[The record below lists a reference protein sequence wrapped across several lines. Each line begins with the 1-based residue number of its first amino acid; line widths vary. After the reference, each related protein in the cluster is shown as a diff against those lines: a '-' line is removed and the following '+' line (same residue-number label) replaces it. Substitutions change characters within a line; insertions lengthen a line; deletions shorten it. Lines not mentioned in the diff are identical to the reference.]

1 MIRIDVLTTTRAEYG
16 LLRPL
21 LAKLKKDD
29 FFKVRLLVS
38 GTHFSDSYG
47 STYKEILNDGNSL
60 DYSFR
65 ILSGKEG
72 VEGTIETMSCA
83 IKKFGHYFAT
93 DAPDF
98 LLVDGDRYE
107 TLAICL
113 AAYSCRVPIIHVGG
127 GDVTEGAMDD
137 AYRHC
142 ITKLAYLHFPTNEV
156 YAARIRQLGEASE
169 RICNVGSLSID
180 NILQTEFLSVDELSE
195 SLGVQLKKPF
205 AVATYHPVTL
215 ESQSSESQIISLLEA
230 CYKFNDM
237 QFIFTGSNADDGG
250 NRINE
255 IILDFIENKDN
266 FYFVKSLG
274 AKRYISALHHCE
286 FVIGNSSSGI
296 TEAPSLHIPTINI
309 GDRQKG
315 RIQALSTINCLPNKR
330 AICEAICKARTIE
343 FKKNCKLVVNPNGD
357 GHASEKITLFIKQ
370 YLNRNSVDLMK
381 KFIDL

>member
-137 AYRHC
+137 AYRR
-142 ITKLAYLHFPTNEV
+142 PD
-156 YAARIRQLGEASE
+156 S
-169 RICNVGSLSID
+169 
-180 NILQTEFLSVDELSE
+180 
-195 SLGVQLKKPF
+195 
-205 AVATYHPVTL
+205 
-215 ESQSSESQIISLLEA
+215 
-230 CYKFNDM
+230 
-237 QFIFTGSNADDGG
+237 
-250 NRINE
+250 
-255 IILDFIENKDN
+255 
-266 FYFVKSLG
+266 
-274 AKRYISALHHCE
+274 
-286 FVIGNSSSGI
+286 
-296 TEAPSLHIPTINI
+296 
-309 GDRQKG
+309 
-315 RIQALSTINCLPNKR
+315 
-330 AICEAICKARTIE
+330 
-343 FKKNCKLVVNPNGD
+343 GD
-357 GHASEKITLFIKQ
+357 G
-370 YLNRNSVDLMK
+370 R
-381 KFIDL
+381 

>member
-21 LAKLKKDD
+21 LAKLKDDD

-38 GTHFSDSYG
+38 GTHFSHSYG
-47 STYKEILNDGNSL
+47 STYNEILSDGNSL
-60 DYSFR
+60 DYSFK
-65 ILSGKEG
+65 ILSDKEG
-72 VEGTIETMSCA
+72 VEGTIETMSSA
-83 IKKFGHYFAT
+83 IKEFGHYFAT

-107 TLAICL
+107 TLAVCL

-156 YAARIRQLGEASE
+156 YAARIRQLGEDPE
-169 RICNVGSLSID
+169 RVCNVGSLSID
-180 NILQTEFLSVDELSE
+180 NILQTKILSVDELSE
-195 SLGVQLKKPF
+195 SLGFKFKTPF

-215 ESQSSESQIISLLEA
+215 ESQSSENQIMSLLEA
-230 CYKFNDM
+230 CAEFSDM
-237 QFIFTGSNADDGG
+237 QYIFTGSNADDGG
-250 NRINE
+250 NRINAL
-255 IILDFIENKDN
+255 IQGFIGDKYN
-266 FYFVKSLG
+266 FHFVKSLG

-315 RIQALSTINCLPNKR
+315 RIQAFSTINCLPNKD
-330 AICEAICKARTIE
+330 AICEAISKARTME
-343 FKKNCKLVVNPNGD
+343 FKENCKLVVNPNGD
-357 GHASEKITLFIKQ
+357 GHASEKITSFIKQ
-370 YLNRNSVDLMK
+370 YLNRNSIDLMK